1 MKKILALITA
11 LSLALSMFAI
21 CAFADEENDVAP
33 TATFDEATADEA
45 TADEA
50 TADEAT
56 ADEATADEATADE
69 ATADEAT
76 ADEAT
81 ADEATADEASEVIGD
96 INGDGVL
103 DIVDVVIAR
112 AYIVGNEYPA
122 DANIDAGDVNF
133 DGVLDIVDVVIM
145 RAAIIN
151 NTPIVA
157 PGTDPAT
164 ADEATSDEATAD
176 EATSDEATAD
186 EATADEATA
195 DEVTLFEGTF
205 ETGNWNAVTEGED
218 DLFGAVDDAAEGGV
232 LTITFTQTADA
243 TSTDPAQIKIVL
255 NPDWYVVAEEY
266 GLATDATTYTVTLTA
281 EQAEKLANAT
291 AVFVQGKYLV
301 ITGATYTAA

>member
-176 EATSDEATAD
+176 EAT
-186 EATADEATA
+186 ADEATA